1 MAAGRLARWLR
12 AREWLAASPYWGIGL
27 GLVVTAPL
35 AWWLNGAA
43 GGLGVVVGVLGTCGL
58 PVAYLAGYLAELWGG
73 RTVLDLRGRAELE
86 RGWLRLELHHRRAEL
101 PLLLV
106 RRATW
111 YEAYA
116 PFDDL
121 VGLHDVLELELE
133 GGARLRLPETI
144 EGVGDVALALGP
156 KLRHVEV

>member
-35 AWWLNGAA
+35 VWWVYGGGA
-43 GGLGVVVGVLGTCGL
+43 GLEVLLAVSSSVGL
-58 PVAYLAGYLAELWGG
+58 PVAYLAAYLTAFWGG
-73 RTVLDLRGRAELE
+73 RTVLDLKGEATLE
-86 RGWLRLELHHRRAEL
+86 RGWVRLDLNHHRTEV